1 MPARFVVQIEQQ
13 KAIGVHWGGGSKVD
27 RFPSRSLR
35 SGGFMKLG
43 HTLLIVGIVLL
54 TMWVVNRVPAIGNI
68 VK

>member
-1 MPARFVVQIEQQ
+1 
-13 KAIGVHWGGGSKVD
+13 
-27 RFPSRSLR
+27 
-35 SGGFMKLG
+35 MKLG